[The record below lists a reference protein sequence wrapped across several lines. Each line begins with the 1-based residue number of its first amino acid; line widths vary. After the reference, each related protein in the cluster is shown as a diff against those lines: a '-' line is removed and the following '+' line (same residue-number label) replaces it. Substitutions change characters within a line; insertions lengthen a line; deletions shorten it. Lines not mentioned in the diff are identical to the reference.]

1 MLITESPQPP
11 SAKPFFTPPFPRS
24 QPPAPAP
31 LPLGVQGHVLGE
43 GAGREGPPP
52 RLRVCPV
59 V

>member
-11 SAKPFFTPPFPRS
+11 SAKPFFTPPSRVASP
-24 QPPAPAP
+24 QPQH
-31 LPLGVQGHVLGE
+31 LCQLGVQGHVLGE

-52 RLRVCPV
+52 RLSVCPV